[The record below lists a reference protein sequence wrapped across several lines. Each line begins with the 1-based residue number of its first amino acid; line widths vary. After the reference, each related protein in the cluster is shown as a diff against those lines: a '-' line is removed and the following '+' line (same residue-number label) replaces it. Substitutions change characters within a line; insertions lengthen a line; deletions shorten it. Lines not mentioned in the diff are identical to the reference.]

1 MLELEK
7 IASKKSAPL
16 RQLRVAE
23 SIKKVISE
31 IFSQKR
37 IDAKIIVD
45 SFITVSRVKVSP
57 DLKNASV
64 YISVFQ
70 ASNADELITQL
81 NRLSSKFR
89 AMLNQEM
96 KLRYSPQILFRHD
109 DTLEEVSRIQ
119 ELIDTTE

>member
-7 IASKKSAPL
+7 IAPKKSAPL

-89 AMLNQEM
+89 AILNQEM